1 MSLDKRM
8 NEIRKAKKM
17 TLEEL
22 SEKSG
27 VPSSTLK
34 KISAGITTN
43 PNLDTVQAIAKALG
57 CTLDDFDDNP
67 KNEYNAFL
75 FKEEKP
81 LIQKYRALD
90 DYGKSTIDLMLDRE
104 YERSK
109 HSNRN
114 EEIAADFSPSTEPQ
128 LQTDQEEYIE
138 MAARGGKIRIE
149 KDKAIELAK
158 RANAAPNSANRKD
171 LF

>member
-1 MSLDKRM
+1 VSLDKRM
-8 NEIRKAKKM
+8 NELRKAKKM

-27 VPSSTLK
+27 VPASTLK

-67 KNEYNAFL
+67 KNENNAFL
-75 FKEEKP
+75 FKEEKS
-81 LIQKYRALD
+81 LIQKYRTLD

-104 YERSK
+104 YERSM

-114 EEIAADFSPSTEPQ
+114 EEISEELFPSTGPQ
-128 LQTDQEEYIE
+128 LTVEDEREIE
-138 MAARGGKIRIE
+138 MIRQEMLAEKRGRTSSASTSA
-149 KDKAIELAK
+149 KDA
-158 RANAAPNSANRKD
+158 
-171 LF
+171 